1 METDPQSASI
11 FTQLLILLVL
21 TLIRGYFAGAE
32 MAVAS
37 VNKNKIHRLKEQGN
51 TKAALIEHLMEG
63 STAFLSAIQL
73 IVTLAGFL
81 SSAAAATGISEILAV
96 KMNQWGIP
104 GSRIAA
110 LVLVTIILVYV
121 NLVFGELIPKRIALQ
136 LSLIHIYA
144 MFSGNECDLA
154 DDPLV

>member
-21 TLIRGYFAGAE
+21 TLMRGYFAGAE

-51 TKAALIEHLMEG
+51 TKAALIERLMEG

-73 IVTLAGFL
+73 IVTLAGFPVRQQQQ
-81 SSAAAATGISEILAV
+81 GFQ
-96 KMNQWGIP
+96 K
-104 GSRIAA
+104 
-110 LVLVTIILVYV
+110 Y
-121 NLVFGELIPKRIALQ
+121 
-136 LSLIHIYA
+136 
-144 MFSGNECDLA
+144 
-154 DDPLV
+154 

>member
-81 SSAAAATGISEILAV
+81 SSAAAATGISEI
-96 KMNQWGIP
+96 
-104 GSRIAA
+104 
-110 LVLVTIILVYV
+110 
-121 NLVFGELIPKRIALQ
+121 
-136 LSLIHIYA
+136 
-144 MFSGNECDLA
+144 
-154 DDPLV
+154 

>member
-1 METDPQSASI
+1 MTP
-11 FTQLLILLVL
+11 
-21 TLIRGYFAGAE
+21 
-32 MAVAS
+32 
-37 VNKNKIHRLKEQGN
+37 
-51 TKAALIEHLMEG
+51 
-63 STAFLSAIQL
+63 IQL

-121 NLVFGELIPKRIALQ
+121 NLVFGELIPKRAKAPVTPQIRYPIITEA
-136 LSLIHIYA
+136 
-144 MFSGNECDLA
+144 FTGSGPGA
-154 DDPLV
+154 D

>member
-81 SSAAAATGISEILAV
+81 SSACSSNRDFRNISCKDEPMGHTWQQDRCTGTCYHYPCLCKS
-96 KMNQWGIP
+96 GI
-104 GSRIAA
+104 RR
-110 LVLVTIILVYV
+110 T
-121 NLVFGELIPKRIALQ
+121 
-136 LSLIHIYA
+136 
-144 MFSGNECDLA
+144 
-154 DDPLV
+154 DP

>member
-1 METDPQSASI
+1 MIIIRMIICENAYIQKEEFFIMETDPQSASI

-51 TKAALIEHLMEG
+51 KKAALIERLMEG

-81 SSAAAATGISEILAV
+81 SSAVAAKMWKFVCHNIFSPFLSIHELAL
-96 KMNQWGIP
+96 
-104 GSRIAA
+104 SRSTACYRRRF
-110 LVLVTIILVYV
+110 VH
-121 NLVFGELIPKRIALQ
+121 E
-136 LSLIHIYA
+136 
-144 MFSGNECDLA
+144 
-154 DDPLV
+154 